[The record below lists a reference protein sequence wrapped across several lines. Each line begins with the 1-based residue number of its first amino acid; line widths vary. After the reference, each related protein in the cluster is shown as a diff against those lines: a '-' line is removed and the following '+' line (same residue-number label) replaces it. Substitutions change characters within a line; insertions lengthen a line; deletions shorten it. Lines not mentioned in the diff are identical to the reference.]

1 MLIQFTAK
9 LGKAGKI
16 LLVSLTA
23 CAGFSFSSLAD
34 ANSFGPS
41 GLDGSGWQSVV
52 VVDPTNANLLI
63 DGADVSGIH
72 KTTDKGV
79 NWTPSNNGFT
89 EKNQIQIASLA
100 WSQTDGS
107 KVYAA
112 TGRFGQNGGLYVSS
126 DKGDSWTL
134 LSNIPQFAGG
144 NTDPADS
151 LYSPHPRSTGNLI
164 ALDEA
169 NGYLY
174 VATYKQ
180 GVMRYTI
187 STNTWATIGLVGKYL
202 RTIAIDPNDKNTL
215 YTSASKDGVYKTT
228 TARTSANVTS
238 GNGSFSKL
246 TNGPAD
252 IEEMK
257 FIGSNLYA
265 AGQDGTNGKVYKVT
279 SGGSTWTSLLTTP
292 WSGSDQTTYMSVDGV
307 AGTNDTIYVGAW
319 QGQKNTSGQR
329 ESVLKSIDSG
339 ATWTSI
345 STTPSGRINY
355 TMGGPTGDTWYLS
368 TFSPRSMM
376 SGNTYGAAYI
386 TVNPSNSDEI
396 FVSGRSGV
404 WKGTKAADG
413 KYDWYPLVHNMNVTF
428 NRSIAADK
436 NSVGHVYWPAT
447 DWGFLYSKD
456 RTAHVNGNV
465 TGLGT
470 KDGNEIFLDYST
482 SPGTVYL
489 SQSDAN
495 KIFSNPD
502 PAAGTAWTDEGIDT
516 AAGSLAGYVAG
527 VAVKNYNKRTAG
539 DSFIRTS
546 ASSWGTAE
554 AGGAWTNAGGAATD
568 FSVSGGVG
576 KILVN
581 STANRYSRLNS
592 STAIQDTAGLVS
604 LSWDGVPTA
613 GDVFGAPFA
622 RMSNGI
628 KDYYSFRLRNDST
641 GAVLIQAQKTV
652 NNVTVSLGTEL
663 SVAASYTAGAKYWM
677 RYEVKGTNPVV
688 LNVRVW
694 KDGTEE
700 PTTWTYTYSDSATDR
715 IAIAGKNGLRAGAN
729 GSYANSIAYS
739 FDNYGVDEIASGG
752 KIVLGA
758 IQNGGLWKKSGT
770 SWSKVI
776 SETAA
781 LYDQQTNS
789 AVFSWPSG
797 SNTVYM
803 FDRETGVWRSNDNGG
818 TWTHIWTIN
827 SETDMTGY
835 VAADPT
841 SPGTLYVSYLDNLYR
856 LDNADTN
863 SVDGGTLTPVQLTA
877 TPLLAGPITTDANGV
892 LYVTSRSAGTTQARI
907 YRSTDKGTTLTDISD
922 AYYRAN
928 VSFPY
933 KIDIGPDGYIYISM
947 NGTGI
952 QVGQP

>member
-9 LGKAGKI
+9 LRKAGKI

-23 CAGFSFSSLAD
+23 CAGFSFSSLAE

-52 VVDPTNANLLI
+52 VVDPANANLLI

-112 TGRFGQNGGLYVSS
+112 TGRFGQNGGLYVSI
-126 DKGDSWTL
+126 DKGDSWTR
-134 LSNIPQFAGG
+134 LSSIPQFAGG

-202 RTIAIDPNDKNTL
+202 RTLAIDPNDKNTL

-265 AGQDGTNGKVYKVT
+265 VGQDGANGKVYKVT

-345 STTPSGRINY
+345 STTPPDAS
-355 TMGGPTGDTWYLS
+355 
-368 TFSPRSMM
+368 
-376 SGNTYGAAYI
+376 I
-386 TVNPSNSDEI
+386 T
-396 FVSGRSGV
+396 R
-404 WKGTKAADG
+404 WAD
-413 KYDWYPLVHNMNVTF
+413 
-428 NRSIAADK
+428 RR
-436 NSVGHVYWPAT
+436 AT
-447 DWGFLYSKD
+447 
-456 RTAHVNGNV
+456 
-465 TGLGT
+465 LGT
-470 KDGNEIFLDYST
+470 CPPSPPLDDERQHVRRRLHHRQSVQQRRDLRIRTIRRMEGHQGGGRQIRLVPACAQYERDLQPVDRRGQEQRGSCLLARDRLGIPVLQRSDGPRERECDRSRHEGWERNFPRLFDL
-482 SPGTVYL
+482 PGTVYL

-539 DSFIRTS
+539 DSFIRT
-546 ASSWGTAE
+546 AVSSWGTAE

-576 KILVN
+576 KILLN

-613 GDVFGAPFA
+613 GDVFGAPFT

-641 GAVLIQAQKTV
+641 GAVMIQAQKTV

-700 PTTWTYTYSDSATDR
+700 PTTWTYTYSDSAADR

-729 GSYANSIAYS
+729 GSYANSITYS

-856 LDNADTN
+856 LDNADTM

-907 YRSTDKGTTLTDISD
+907 YRSTDKGSTLTDISD

-928 VSFPY
+928 VGFPY